1 MLHVNAILH
10 VGIDMKMQ
18 AKIKILKKKSELSFL
33 QN

>member
-18 AKIKILKKKSELSFL
+18 AKIKIKKKSELSFL